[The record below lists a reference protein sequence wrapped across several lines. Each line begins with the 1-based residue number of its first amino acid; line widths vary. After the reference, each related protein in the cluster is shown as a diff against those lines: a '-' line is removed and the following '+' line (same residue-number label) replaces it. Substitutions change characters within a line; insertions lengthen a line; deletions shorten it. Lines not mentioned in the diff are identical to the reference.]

1 MTTFTNAHT
10 FYRVTWN
17 NSSPHDYSALTNSQA
32 GGIDPATPYAYH
44 DRVSITSNVA
54 VSTAVMA
61 QGETILV
68 NGQAL
73 SFNSTDY
80 ISDIVNTVNA
90 LMRFTGVFAH
100 TAYAAN
106 CITFTNDLDNLGAP
120 IQLAEGNGTALAKL
134 GIAAD
139 SYKLRPSEYG
149 TAVTGFT
156 NGDTITINGTQITFT
171 TAGGLTQPGVVSTIN
186 SQSTQS
192 GVKAYAYGGNKIQLA
207 SVYGG
212 PWVLGGTNVS
222 HTGHTA
228 GMHFGYPDNLT
239 SSTNKN
245 QANLRWQMVVNQL
258 ETVATPIFVGDY
270 VATGNFNGNAD
281 VSTLTF
287 TVGYEHVDQ
296 LSTADEYNAGVNLTG
311 AAAIKRFV
319 ARGLAG
325 FDTRNVRVFDP
336 TLTPRGNV
344 AVAVNSTLIQ
354 QATASAIAANVS
366 VVEDNVSV
374 SLISYT

>member
-1 MTTFTNAHT
+1 
-10 FYRVTWN
+10 
-17 NSSPHDYSALTNSQA
+17 
-32 GGIDPATPYAYH
+32 
-44 DRVSITSNVA
+44 
-54 VSTAVMA
+54 
-61 QGETILV
+61 
-68 NGQAL
+68 
-73 SFNSTDY
+73 
-80 ISDIVNTVNA
+80 
-90 LMRFTGVFAH
+90 
-100 TAYAAN
+100 
-106 CITFTNDLDNLGAP
+106 
-120 IQLAEGNGTALAKL
+120 
-134 GIAAD
+134 
-139 SYKLRPSEYG
+139 
-149 TAVTGFT
+149 
-156 NGDTITINGTQITFT
+156 
-171 TAGGLTQPGVVSTIN
+171 
-186 SQSTQS
+186 
-192 GVKAYAYGGNKIQLA
+192 
-207 SVYGG
+207 
-212 PWVLGGTNVS
+212 
-222 HTGHTA
+222 
-228 GMHFGYPDNLT
+228 MHFGYPDNLT

-311 AAAIKRFV
+311 AAAVKRFV